1 LDINNHIKK
10 IEHLVPGEMSKAD
23 QALILS
29 SLEACL
35 YVIKDLQQ
43 TVQELKDEVNRLK
56 GEQGKPTISAKN
68 QQEEE
73 NGEDSSRSDQDI
85 SSEAERKEKKGK
97 GRKRGVKFD
106 GSQQVTREE
115 VIKIEDKS
123 DLPLDIE
130 FKGYATN
137 HYQNLLIT
145 SELIVV
151 KQEIY
156 YSPSQGKTYKAE
168 LPLEYEAGY
177 DYTQELKGHILML
190 KFEMGLSIPKIGDF
204 LRMNG
209 INISNATVSNTV
221 LAGGAYFQAE
231 KEALHRSG
239 MEVGLYTQTD
249 TTGARVNGENWHT
262 HIMGNAYYSAYFT
275 TPHKDRQT
283 ILDILRGEAAR
294 FYLLNEDTFELYDY
308 LKIPKKIQEKLETLS
323 LASIVDQDQFVAQLT
338 SALSPK
344 EYEKHGAKLLEG
356 AYLAAYHYDDPLAVL
371 VVDDAP
377 QYKLLAL
384 WIALCWVHAGR
395 HFKKLNPIVK
405 HHQAVLDDFLN
416 EFWAYYRA
424 LKSYQLHPDLPT
436 AKILD
441 QQFDQLFSRKTG
453 YEQLDERIA
462 KTKLKKKELLV
473 VLKHPY
479 VPLHNNASEL
489 DARKEVRYRDIS
501 FQTRNQKGT
510 QAKDTMFT
518 IIQTCKKLGVNAY
531 AYVLDRITKRNR
543 MTPLEKIMFNTAKA
557 C

>member
-1 LDINNHIKK
+1 M
-10 IEHLVPGEMSKAD
+10 PGEMSKAD